1 MTTDEKLQHFLDIC
15 MEDAREK
22 SSRLYDEYA
31 AALEQ
36 SFEEHKKEAA
46 RRLEMQLQGESEK
59 LDREMNKKL
68 ALAQPAL
75 SAQIKTLEHYYGAK
89 LIQTARGKRQLTLTE
104 AGEAFLG
111 KARQICHTEE
121 TILLDM
127 QSFNK
132 KASGTLRFSVSPAK
146 STYFINTYLR
156 PFAAAYP
163 EICFQYREEAVS
175 AQTRHIA
182 ENSSDFAFANAPLP
196 SPQLFAAHKTQKEY
210 FYAVYSP
217 QANCGLDPQ
226 QPLTPKQLQNI
237 PVCCNFGCYSLL
249 RKACLKHGFMP
260 KIRFIATTNT
270 AALAFVQDGSGI
282 AIVSAGGR
290 DDFPQGLQQQLLA
303 DDELYFEQT
312 LFWSKKD
319 RLSATAQL
327 FLDFYLAAAKTDRH

>member
-1 MTTDEKLQHFLDIC
+1 MDFEFYRNFITVAETGNLTT
-15 MEDAREK
+15 A
-22 SSRLYDEYA
+22 S
-31 AALEQ
+31 
-36 SFEEHKKEAA
+36 
-46 RRLEMQLQGESEK
+46 
-59 LDREMNKKL
+59 KKL
-68 ALAQPAL
+68 ALAQPDL

-89 LIQTARGKRQLTLTE
+89 LIQTARGKRQLTE

-111 KARQICHTEE
+111 KARQICRTEE

-146 STYFINTYLR
+146 STFFINTYLR

-163 EICFQYREEAVS
+163 EICFQFREEAVS

-290 DDFPQGLQQQLLA
+290 DDFPQGLQQLLLA

-327 FLDFYLAAAKTDRH
+327 FLDFYLAAAKTDRPDHQDLHIKKPL

>member
-1 MTTDEKLQHFLDIC
+1 MDFEFYRNFITVAETGNLTT
-15 MEDAREK
+15 A
-22 SSRLYDEYA
+22 S
-31 AALEQ
+31 
-36 SFEEHKKEAA
+36 
-46 RRLEMQLQGESEK
+46 
-59 LDREMNKKL
+59 KKL

-111 KARQICHTEE
+111 KARQICRTEE

-146 STYFINTYLR
+146 STFFINTYLR

-163 EICFQYREEAVS
+163 EICFQFREEAVS

-210 FYAVYSP
+210 FYSP

-282 AIVSAGGR
+282 AIVSAGDR
-290 DDFPQGLQQQLLA
+290 DDFPQGLLQQQLA

>member
-1 MTTDEKLQHFLDIC
+1 MDFEFYRNFITVAETGNLTT
-15 MEDAREK
+15 A
-22 SSRLYDEYA
+22 S
-31 AALEQ
+31 
-36 SFEEHKKEAA
+36 
-46 RRLEMQLQGESEK
+46 
-59 LDREMNKKL
+59 KKL

-75 SAQIKTLEHYYGAK
+75 SAQIKTLEHYYCAK
-89 LIQTARGKRQLTLTE
+89 LIQTARGKRRLTLTE

-111 KARQICHTEE
+111 KARQICRTEE

-146 STYFINTYLR
+146 STFFINTYLR
-156 PFAAAYP
+156 PFASAYP
-163 EICFQYREEAVS
+163 EICFQLREEAVS

-237 PVCCNFGCYSLL
+237 PVCCNFACYSLL
-249 RKACLKHGFMP
+249 RKACLKYGFMP

-270 AALAFVQDGSGI
+270 AALAFVQDGSGV
-282 AIVSAGGR
+282 AIVSASGR
-290 DDFPQGLQQQLLA
+290 DDFPQGLLRQQLA

-312 LFWSKKD
+312 LFWSQKD

-327 FLDFYLAAAKTDRH
+327 FLDFYLAAAATDRT

>member
-1 MTTDEKLQHFLDIC
+1 MDFEFYRNFITVAETGNLTT
-15 MEDAREK
+15 A
-22 SSRLYDEYA
+22 S
-31 AALEQ
+31 
-36 SFEEHKKEAA
+36 
-46 RRLEMQLQGESEK
+46 
-59 LDREMNKKL
+59 KKL

-111 KARQICHTEE
+111 KARPICRTEE

-146 STYFINTYLR
+146 STFFINTYLR

-163 EICFQYREEAVS
+163 EICFQFREEAVS

-226 QPLTPKQLQNI
+226 QPLTPKLSRPTGAFPPPQPLTPKQLQNI

-290 DDFPQGLQQQLLA
+290 DDFPQGLLQQQLA

-327 FLDFYLAAAKTDRH
+327 VLDFYLEAAKTDRH

>member
-1 MTTDEKLQHFLDIC
+1 MDFEFYRNFITVAETGNLTT
-15 MEDAREK
+15 A
-22 SSRLYDEYA
+22 S
-31 AALEQ
+31 
-36 SFEEHKKEAA
+36 
-46 RRLEMQLQGESEK
+46 
-59 LDREMNKKL
+59 KKL

-111 KARQICHTEE
+111 KARQICRTEE

-132 KASGTLRFSVSPAK
+132 KASGTLRFSISPAK
-146 STYFINTYLR
+146 STFFINTYLR
-156 PFAAAYP
+156 PFADAYP
-163 EICFQYREEAVS
+163 EICFQLREEAVS

-196 SPQLFAAHKTQKEY
+196 SPQLFAAHKSQKEY

-217 QANCGLDPQ
+217 QAKCGLNPQ

-249 RKACLKHGFMP
+249 RKACRQYSFMP

-270 AALAFVQDGSGI
+270 AALTFAAGGNGI
-282 AIVSAGGR
+282 AIVSASKEEELPPG
-290 DDFPQGLQQQLLA
+290 LLA
-303 DDELYFEQT
+303 QKLDDKELYFEQT
-312 LFWSKKD
+312 LFWSKKTQ
-319 RLSATAQL
+319 LTPTAQL
-327 FLDFYLAAAKTDRH
+327 FLEFYLAHCGEINK

>member
-1 MTTDEKLQHFLDIC
+1 MDFEFYRNFITVAETGNLTT
-15 MEDAREK
+15 A
-22 SSRLYDEYA
+22 S
-31 AALEQ
+31 
-36 SFEEHKKEAA
+36 
-46 RRLEMQLQGESEK
+46 
-59 LDREMNKKL
+59 KKL

-146 STYFINTYLR
+146 STFFINTYLR

-163 EICFQYREEAVS
+163 EICFQFREEAVS

-217 QANCGLDPQ
+217 QANCVRNF
-226 QPLTPKQLQNI
+226 PLT
-237 PVCCNFGCYSLL
+237 
-249 RKACLKHGFMP
+249 
-260 KIRFIATTNT
+260 
-270 AALAFVQDGSGI
+270 D
-282 AIVSAGGR
+282 IVMTM
-290 DDFPQGLQQQLLA
+290 
-303 DDELYFEQT
+303 ENM
-312 LFWSKKD
+312 
-319 RLSATAQL
+319 
-327 FLDFYLAAAKTDRH
+327 

>member
-1 MTTDEKLQHFLDIC
+1 MDFEFYRNFITVAETGNLTT
-15 MEDAREK
+15 A
-22 SSRLYDEYA
+22 S
-31 AALEQ
+31 
-36 SFEEHKKEAA
+36 
-46 RRLEMQLQGESEK
+46 
-59 LDREMNKKL
+59 KKL

-111 KARQICHTEE
+111 KARQICRTEE

-146 STYFINTYLR
+146 STFFINTYLR

-163 EICFQYREEAVS
+163 EICFQFREEEAVS

-249 RKACLKHGFMP
+249 RKACLKHGFML

-290 DDFPQGLQQQLLA
+290 DDFPQGLLQQQLA

>member
-1 MTTDEKLQHFLDIC
+1 MDFEFYRNFITVAETGNLTT
-15 MEDAREK
+15 A
-22 SSRLYDEYA
+22 S
-31 AALEQ
+31 
-36 SFEEHKKEAA
+36 
-46 RRLEMQLQGESEK
+46 
-59 LDREMNKKL
+59 KKL

-111 KARQICHTEE
+111 KARQICRTEE

-146 STYFINTYLR
+146 STFFINTYLR

-163 EICFQYREEAVS
+163 EICFQFREEAVS

-249 RKACLKHGFMP
+249 RKPASSTASCPRSALSLPPILPHSLSC
-260 KIRFIATTNT
+260 RT
-270 AALAFVQDGSGI
+270 AAASPSFPPAAGTTSPKGCCSSSWLMMNCILSRRCSG
-282 AIVSAGGR
+282 
-290 DDFPQGLQQQLLA
+290 P
-303 DDELYFEQT
+303 
-312 LFWSKKD
+312 KK
-319 RLSATAQL
+319 TG
-327 FLDFYLAAAKTDRH
+327 

>member
-1 MTTDEKLQHFLDIC
+1 MDFEFYRNFITVAETGNLTT
-15 MEDAREK
+15 A
-22 SSRLYDEYA
+22 S
-31 AALEQ
+31 
-36 SFEEHKKEAA
+36 
-46 RRLEMQLQGESEK
+46 
-59 LDREMNKKL
+59 KKL

-111 KARQICHTEE
+111 KARQICRTEE

-146 STYFINTYLR
+146 STFFINTYLR

-163 EICFQYREEAVS
+163 EICFQFREEAVS

-182 ENSSDFAFANAPLP
+182 ENSSDFAFANA
-196 SPQLFAAHKTQKEY
+196 
-210 FYAVYSP
+210 
-217 QANCGLDPQ
+217 
-226 QPLTPKQLQNI
+226 PLTPKQLQNI

-290 DDFPQGLQQQLLA
+290 DDFPQGLLQQQLA

-327 FLDFYLAAAKTDRH
+327 FLDFYLAAAKTDRL

>member
-1 MTTDEKLQHFLDIC
+1 MDFEFYRNFITVAETGNLTT
-15 MEDAREK
+15 A
-22 SSRLYDEYA
+22 S
-31 AALEQ
+31 
-36 SFEEHKKEAA
+36 
-46 RRLEMQLQGESEK
+46 
-59 LDREMNKKL
+59 KKL

-111 KARQICHTEE
+111 KARQICRTEE

-146 STYFINTYLR
+146 STFFINTYLR

-163 EICFQYREEAVS
+163 EICFQFREEAVS

-270 AALAFVQDGSGI
+270 AALAFVQDGSGTTSPKGCSSCCWLMMNCI
-282 AIVSAGGR
+282 LNRRCSG
-290 DDFPQGLQQQLLA
+290 P
-303 DDELYFEQT
+303 
-312 LFWSKKD
+312 KK
-319 RLSATAQL
+319 TG
-327 FLDFYLAAAKTDRH
+327 

>member
-1 MTTDEKLQHFLDIC
+1 MDFEFYRNFITVAETGNLTT
-15 MEDAREK
+15 A
-22 SSRLYDEYA
+22 S
-31 AALEQ
+31 
-36 SFEEHKKEAA
+36 
-46 RRLEMQLQGESEK
+46 
-59 LDREMNKKL
+59 KKL

-111 KARQICHTEE
+111 KARQICRTEE

-146 STYFINTYLR
+146 STFFINTYLR

-163 EICFQYREEAVS
+163 EICFQFREEAVS

-182 ENSSDFAFANAPLP
+182 ENSSDFAFANAPLLP

-290 DDFPQGLQQQLLA
+290 DDFPQGLLQQQLA

>member
-1 MTTDEKLQHFLDIC
+1 MDFEFYRNFITVAETGNLTT
-15 MEDAREK
+15 A
-22 SSRLYDEYA
+22 S
-31 AALEQ
+31 
-36 SFEEHKKEAA
+36 
-46 RRLEMQLQGESEK
+46 
-59 LDREMNKKL
+59 KKL

-111 KARQICHTEE
+111 KARQICRTEE

-146 STYFINTYLR
+146 STFFINTYLR

-163 EICFQYREEAVS
+163 EICFQFREEAVS

-182 ENSSDFAFANAPLP
+182 ENSSAFANAPLP

-290 DDFPQGLQQQLLA
+290 DDFPQGLLQQQLA

-327 FLDFYLAAAKTDRH
+327 FLDFYLAAAKTDRPDHQDLRIKKPL

>member
-1 MTTDEKLQHFLDIC
+1 MDFEFYRNFITVAETGNLTT
-15 MEDAREK
+15 A
-22 SSRLYDEYA
+22 S
-31 AALEQ
+31 
-36 SFEEHKKEAA
+36 
-46 RRLEMQLQGESEK
+46 
-59 LDREMNKKL
+59 KKL

-89 LIQTARGKRQLTLTE
+89 LVQTARGKRQLTLTE

-111 KARQICHTEE
+111 KARQICRTEE

-132 KASGTLRFSVSPAK
+132 KASGTLRFSISPAK
-146 STYFINTYLR
+146 STFFINTYLR
-156 PFAAAYP
+156 PFASVYP
-163 EICFQYREEAVS
+163 EICFQFREEAVS
-175 AQTRHIA
+175 FQTRHIA

-196 SPQLFAAHKTQKEY
+196 SPQQFAYHKTQKEY

-217 QANCGLDPQ
+217 QANCGLDPR
-226 QPLTPKQLQNI
+226 QPLTPKQLQHI

-260 KIRFIATTNT
+260 SIRFIATTNT
-270 AALAFVQDGSGI
+270 SVLDFVQGGCGV
-282 AIVSAGGR
+282 AIVSASGGS
-290 DDFPQGLQQQLLA
+290 DFPPNLVQQQLA

-312 LFWSKKD
+312 LFWSPKD

-327 FLDFYLAAAKTDRH
+327 FLDFYLAIAKTYRP